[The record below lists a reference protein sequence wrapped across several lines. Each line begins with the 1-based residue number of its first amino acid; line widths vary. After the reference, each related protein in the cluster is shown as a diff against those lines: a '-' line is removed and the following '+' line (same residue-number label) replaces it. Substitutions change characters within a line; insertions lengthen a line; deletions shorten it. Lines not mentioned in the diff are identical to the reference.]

1 MNIFAADFLE
11 QKGMFDFEGAG
22 IIIAIKSGT
31 KDTRKKPYKVISS
44 RRKGRCKLYRT
55 IEIRLKRNHEVIGE
69 AVNKTEALNLAKSL
83 TVYNT
88 KDIDFEL
95 EYMPSTK
102 AEKGQYIVFGVEQSD
117 VKLNKR
123 KNRGAE

>member
-1 MNIFAADFLE
+1 M
-11 QKGMFDFEGAG
+11 
-22 IIIAIKSGT
+22 
-31 KDTRKKPYKVISS
+31 
-44 RRKGRCKLYRT
+44 
-55 IEIRLKRNHEVIGE
+55 IGE
-69 AVNKTEALNLAKSL
+69 AVNTTEALNLAKSL
-83 TVYNT
+83 IRNFRENVYAKTVYNT